1 MRTPPA
7 GMRPASPGNSGADSA
22 ETGRFLA
29 DVRSGLSARPKR
41 IPCRWLYD
49 AEGSRLFEAIMALP
63 EYYPTR
69 CETRILEIHKDGIL
83 EALRATD
90 PGGVATSGGRGWR
103 RHVVDL
109 GAGNGAKTLILLRHF
124 RDQESLGCYLPV
136 DVCPEPL
143 HALAQSLECRLPGLP
158 VRPLVGDWLEAL
170 DGLDA
175 RFPGPRFALILGS
188 NIGNYDRRSAIG
200 FLSGL
205 RARLSPED
213 ALLVGFDLRKEP
225 SRVLRAYSDPAGVTA
240 RFNLNLLD
248 RINRELGGT
257 FRREDFFH
265 RATYEEGPG
274 AARSYLVARRG
285 LEATLGIDGFRAAFE
300 SGEAIHTESSY
311 KYSPGEIGEMAR
323 EAGFLVAAHFTDPE
337 EAFLDSLWRPD
348 PRALRPEPETGSE
361 GDWTA
366 GGMRGS

>member
-1 MRTPPA
+1 
-7 GMRPASPGNSGADSA
+7 MRPESPATAGTASA
-22 ETGRFLA
+22 EAARFLA
-29 DVRSGLSARPKR
+29 DVRAGLSARPKR

-63 EYYPTR
+63 EYYLTR

-83 EALRATD
+83 EALRASD
-90 PGGVATSGGRGWR
+90 PGDGAAAGGRGGR

-109 GAGNGAKTLILLRHF
+109 GAGNGAKTRILLRHF
-124 RDQESLGCYLPV
+124 RERGSLGCYLPV

-143 HALAQSLECRLPGLP
+143 QALALSLGRGLPGLP
-158 VRPLVGDWLEAL
+158 VRPLVGDWLEVL

-175 RFPGPRFALILGS
+175 GFPGPKLALFLGS
-188 NIGNYDRRSAIG
+188 NIGNHDRRSAIG

-205 RARLSPED
+205 RARLSPRD

-225 SRVLRAYSDPAGVTA
+225 ARVLRAYSDTAGVTA

-257 FRREDFFH
+257 FRREDFLH

-274 AARSYLVARRG
+274 EARSHLVARRA
-285 LEATLGIDGFRAAFE
+285 LDATLGVDGFRAAFAA
-300 SGEAIHTESSY
+300 GEAIHTESSY
-311 KYSPGEIGEMAR
+311 KYSPEEIGSLAR

-337 EAFLDSLWRPD
+337 GAFLDSLWRPD
-348 PRALRPEPETGSE
+348 PGALRPDPPVAESGSQA
-361 GDWTA
+361 DWTA
-366 GGMRGS
+366 GGSRGP